1 MSRWSYGVLTIA
13 YLFFSYTV
21 ITLTTDKFIDNQAQ
35 QEKEAIQ
42 HDIALVRYSIEANI
56 FRDTYLADSFAS
68 VVALDPQF
76 ATHNWNKVGEQ
87 FLAKA
92 QLIRNISLA
101 PNDVIHYVYPLQSNE
116 KAIGLDFRTV
126 PHQYRTVQIARQN
139 KKVFLAGPLELVQ
152 GGKAII
158 ARYPIFTDVPYNT
171 QYWGGLS
178 VVISYDKLIALSNLH
193 NIKGADIAL
202 VANGHD
208 EIEQKLIEG
217 NRAVLSD
224 FDIQYPISLPNGS
237 WTLFAKYKDL
247 HEIENINSFKSLF
260 MTLGT
265 IIFAAGFLLIVFF
278 ISNYF
283 RAQKH
288 SLQDD
293 LTHLPNRR
301 YLFNELNRIM
311 AKNSANIVFTILN
324 IDLNKFKKINDT
336 YGHEA
341 GDAVLKHIAM
351 LLQKSTRSSDFIS
364 RMGGDEF
371 IVILPRMHNPDDVEQ
386 LIDKI
391 QLLIKTSPLQW
402 QGEQIPLSSSVG
414 FYTFKG
420 KADKSII
427 HEILSKADKS
437 MYQNK
442 NEMRASDPL

>member
-1 MSRWSYGVLTIA
+1 M
-13 YLFFSYTV
+13 
-21 ITLTTDKFIDNQAQ
+21 
-35 QEKEAIQ
+35 
-42 HDIALVRYSIEANI
+42 
-56 FRDTYLADSFAS
+56 
-68 VVALDPQF
+68 VALDPQF

-92 QLIRNISLA
+92 QLVRNIALA
-101 PNDVIHYVYPLQSNE
+101 PNDVIHYVYPLQGNE

-171 QYWGGLS
+171 EYWGGLS
-178 VVISYDKLIALSNLH
+178 VVISYDNLIALSNLH
-193 NIKGADIAL
+193 NVKGADIAL

-208 EIEQKLIEG
+208 GFEKRLIEG
-217 NRAVLSD
+217 DEATLSD
-224 FDIQYPISLPNGS
+224 FDINYPISLPNGS

-247 HEIENINSFKSLF
+247 NEIENINSFKSLF
-260 MTLGT
+260 ITLGT
-265 IIFAAGFLLIVFF
+265 ITFAAGYLLVVFF

-311 AKNSANIVFTILN
+311 SKGGANIAFTVLN

-341 GDAVLKHIAM
+341 GDAVLKHTAM
-351 LLQKSTRSSDFIS
+351 LLQKSTRSADFIS

-386 LIDKI
+386 VIDKI
-391 QLLIKTSPLQW
+391 QRSIKTSPLQW
-402 QGEQIPLSSSVG
+402 QNEEIPLSSSVG
-414 FYTFKG
+414 FLYIQR
-420 KADKSII
+420 KS
-427 HEILSKADKS
+427 E
-437 MYQNK
+437 
-442 NEMRASDPL
+442 